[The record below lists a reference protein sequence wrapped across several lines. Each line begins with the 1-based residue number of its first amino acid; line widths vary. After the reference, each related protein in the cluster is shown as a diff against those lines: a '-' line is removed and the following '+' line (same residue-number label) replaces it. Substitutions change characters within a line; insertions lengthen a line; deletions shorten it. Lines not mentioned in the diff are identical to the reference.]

1 MPVTQQSRAGL
12 LLYNMMFY
20 IDIVLVEYIFS
31 VVQYALFGTDTMTD
45 MATSAS
51 HSALDDD
58 IKPDMKSGTAQTKKR
73 AHRRTKQDV
82 DSDGDTKPA
91 KDLNAPKKPMLSYN
105 LFAESVR
112 RRVQAENVDKSVTE
126 VTSMIGAQW
135 RAMTEQQKQ
144 PFVDRARKLREDYD
158 ARLTDYHKTPAYK
171 EWVKA
176 AERTVSRRT
185 DTSKPSSSKTSLVR
199 HGDIPI
205 FSSAFIEYNKSQETK
220 LRQIRTRTNEVLDE
234 QKGLRKR
241 LSHLR
246 EVAAETA
253 SAGAGEV
260 ERTRLDTLHTSA
272 VGAVDTLT
280 QHIATTCPS
289 LPAHVRA
296 TPADRLCA
304 TITDYVTNKATPNK
318 TRQAIKS
325 FLSSLNTVID

>member
-1 MPVTQQSRAGL
+1 
-12 LLYNMMFY
+12 
-20 IDIVLVEYIFS
+20 
-31 VVQYALFGTDTMTD
+31 MTD
-45 MATSAS
+45 MATLAS

-58 IKPDMKSGTAQTKKR
+58 IKPDMKPGTVQSKKR
-73 AHRRTKQDV
+73 PHRRTKL
-82 DSDGDTKPA
+82 DGDNDGDMKPA
-91 KDLNAPKKPMLSYN
+91 KDPNAPKKPMLSYN

-112 RRVQAENVDKSVTE
+112 QRVQAENMDKSVTE
-126 VTSMIGAQW
+126 VTSLIGAQW

-144 PFVDRARKLREDYD
+144 PFVDRAHKLREDYD
-158 ARLTDYHKTPAYK
+158 ARLAAYHKTPAYH

-185 DTSKPSSSKTSLVR
+185 DTNKQSSSKTSLVR

-205 FSSAFIEYNKSQETK
+205 FSSEFIDYNKSQETE
-220 LRQIRTRTNEVLDE
+220 LRRVRTRTNEVLDE

-241 LSHLR
+241 LSHVR

-253 SAGAGEV
+253 SSGPGEP
-260 ERTRLDTLHTSA
+260 ERTRLDTLHASA
-272 VGAVDTLT
+272 VGALGTLT
-280 QHIATTCPS
+280 QHIATACPS

-304 TITDYVTNKATPNK
+304 VITDYVTNKATPNK
-318 TRQAIKS
+318 ARQAIKS